1 MSRANRE
8 GKAEQRPL
16 GGLATIAAIGLNA
29 VNKRSP
35 DAGAAGARP

>member
-1 MSRANRE
+1 MSRSNRE
-8 GKAEQRPL
+8 GKAEQRPP
-16 GGLATIAAIGLNA
+16 GGLATLAAIRLDS